1 MARYIKGIYNNCAVT
16 VAEFYDVIEKAQ
28 LIHNLDNA
36 HAKELGKVLIFAAYL
51 CSTYKSPLDTLSV
64 TAVFDEGKIVVVGK
78 GNNKLKGYID
88 PLIIKENEYKKGAL
102 VVIKGE
108 NLKKPYT
115 GTCFFAEG
123 LEDGFVKYFDTSEQ
137 NELHLDIEIDIEAKT
152 ARAVF
157 AQFLPGA
164 SMDNM
169 LECDKIFIENG
180 NEKIAEFY
188 LDNFQKLSET
198 DFDFEC
204 DCSTD
209 RIDRAILALGKQEA
223 EAIISEQGKIE
234 IKCEFCQTTYT
245 YYSGDIK
252 RLFEEL
258 N

>member
-1 MARYIKGIYNNCAVT
+1 MAEYIKGIYNNCAVT
-16 VAEFYDVIEKAQ
+16 ISNFYDIVKKAQ
-28 LIHNLDNA
+28 EIHNLDDA
-36 HAKELGKVLIFAAYL
+36 HAIELGKVLVFANYL
-51 CSTYKSPLDTLSV
+51 SSSYKSDLDTLSV
-64 TAVFDEGKIVVVGK
+64 TVVFDEGKIVVVAR
-78 GNNKLKGYID
+78 GNNRVKGYID

-137 NELHLDIEIDIEAKT
+137 NELHIDIQIDMQNKV
-152 ARAVF
+152 ARAIFV
-157 AQFLPGA
+157 QFLPGA

-169 LECDKIFIENG
+169 LECDKIFIENS
-180 NEKIAEFY
+180 NEKIADFY
-188 LDNFQKLSET
+188 LNNFEKLSIT
-198 DFDFEC
+198 DFSLEC
-204 DCSTD
+204 DCSTE
-209 RIDRAILALGKQEA
+209 RIDRAILALGKDEA
-223 EAIISEQGKIE
+223 QSIVAEQGKIE

-245 YYSGDIK
+245 YYKEDII

>member
-1 MARYIKGIYNNCAVT
+1 MAEYIKGIYNNCAVT
-16 VAEFYDVIEKAQ
+16 ISNFYDIIEKAQ
-28 LIHNLDNA
+28 TTHNLDDA
-36 HAKELGKVLIFAAYL
+36 HSKELGKVLAFASYL
-51 CSTYKSPLDTLSV
+51 SSSYKSELDTLSV
-64 TAVFDEGKIVVVGK
+64 TAVFDEGKIVVVAK

-88 PLIIKENEYKKGAL
+88 PLIINENEYKKGAL

-137 NELHLDIEIDIEAKT
+137 NELHIDIEIDMNAKV
-152 ARAVF
+152 ARAIFV
-157 AQFLPGA
+157 QFLPGA

-169 LECDKIFIENG
+169 LECDKIFIENS
-180 NEKIAEFY
+180 NQKIAEFY
-188 LDNFQKLSET
+188 LNNFEKLSTTE
-198 DFDFEC
+198 FVYEC

-209 RIDRAILALGKQEA
+209 RIDRAILALGKAEA
-223 EAIISEQGKIE
+223 EQIIAEQGKIE
-234 IKCEFCQTTYT
+234 IKCEFCQTTYSYGT
-245 YYSGDIK
+245 EDIK